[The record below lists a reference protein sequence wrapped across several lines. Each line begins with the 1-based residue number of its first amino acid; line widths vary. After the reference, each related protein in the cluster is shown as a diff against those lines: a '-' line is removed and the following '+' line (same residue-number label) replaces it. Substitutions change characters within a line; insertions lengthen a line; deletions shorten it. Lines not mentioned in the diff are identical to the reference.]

1 MKKNLDIM
9 NLVVANKFC
18 QSLGPSLYP
27 RSTVPWSYQRRWVYK
42 GEIGIRVGE
51 GRARRLA
58 YADKALRNGASLQLA
73 YAAGTLVCFF
83 VFWLHKDYYF

>member
-1 MKKNLDIM
+1 MK
-9 NLVVANKFC
+9 
-18 QSLGPSLYP
+18 P
-27 RSTVPWSYQRRWVYK
+27 RCSKQILPVPWPFIISRFHCTLVIPKKVGVQGRDS
-42 GEIGIRVGE
+42 IRVGE

-83 VFWLHKDYYF
+83 GFWLHKDYYF